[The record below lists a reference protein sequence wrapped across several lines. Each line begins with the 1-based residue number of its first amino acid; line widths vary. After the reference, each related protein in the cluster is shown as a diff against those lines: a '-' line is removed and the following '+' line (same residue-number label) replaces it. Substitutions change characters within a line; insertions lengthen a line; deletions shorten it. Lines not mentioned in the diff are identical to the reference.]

1 MRKTLKL
8 GLGVL
13 ACLALAFCAA
23 AISRDTSVDRYR
35 AIPERNAF
43 GLKPREQ
50 PVTEPPPTK
59 PVRKIILT
67 GITTIGGYKRAFM
80 KAEPLAGPEHQ
91 GEKEESMIL
100 TEGEREGEIEVQQID
115 EHAGKV
121 TVNNSG
127 TVMTLSF
134 EKDGQ
139 KMPGAAPTLP
149 PGAPT
154 PAAAG
159 LQPAPLPTASPTP
172 TGLAFPGRPGWPMNA
187 AAVPTPPPIP
197 APGTTTSASQSTAN
211 ITTPRQSL
219 PADLTPEE
227 RAIVLE
233 LQQQAPASNSTEP
246 AIPPNTIVPANPSA
260 SAPAISPPGLKVPQ
274 TVPPAAGSQP
284 IMPQ

>member
-1 MRKTLKL
+1 MRKTLKC
-8 GLGVL
+8 GIGIL
-13 ACLALAFCAA
+13 ASVALAFCAA
-23 AISRDTSVDRYR
+23 AVSKDMSVDRYR

-50 PVTEPPPTK
+50 AATQEPPPK
-59 PVRKIILT
+59 PIRKIILT
-67 GITTIGGYKRAFM
+67 GITTIGGYKRALM
-80 KAEPLAGPEHQ
+80 KAEPLPGAGHQ

-100 TEGEREGEIEVQQID
+100 TEGQREGEVEVQQID

-139 KMPGAAPTLP
+139 KMPGSAPALP
-149 PGAPT
+149 PGSPA

-159 LQPAPLPTASPTP
+159 IPPAPLPSASPTP
-172 TGLAFPGRPGWPMNA
+172 TGRIVPGRPGWLA
-187 AAVPTPPPIP
+187 APTSAPVPPAIPVPVPATSAPP
-197 APGTTTSASQSTAN
+197 ATATTTTGQ
-211 ITTPRQSL
+211 PL

-233 LQQQAPASNSTEP
+233 LQQQAAGSNANEP
-246 AIPPNTIVPANPSA
+246 AIPPDTTAPANPGA
-260 SAPAISPPGLKVPQ
+260 SAPALSPPGLKVPQ
-274 TVPPAAGSQP
+274 TVPPAAANRP